1 MKIRR
6 LNKKLVLEE
15 EKNKLEEE
23 FSNVYTGSLKA
34 GYFLMIVSSLMKNYL
49 DCQLARKLRNIK
61 LYMNIWILE
70 KIVKILNTM
79 NLQKIMK
86 KIGQMF
92 CLHQAFCHLHQNQDL
107 DLNLL
112 VLIRLGSPLKHTAW
126 LFNLTKSSASRYIIT
141 WANFIYFKLDC
152 VPIWPTKDIVI
163 ETMLE
168 CFKATYPNTRV
179 IIDCTASCFVKNDLI

>member
-1 MKIRR
+1 MQIALKTIASRIINRVVVMFAKTVRGFHLKICR

-92 CLHQAFCHLHQNQDL
+92 CLHQAFCHLH
-107 DLNLL
+107 
-112 VLIRLGSPLKHTAW
+112 
-126 LFNLTKSSASRYIIT
+126 
-141 WANFIYFKLDC
+141 
-152 VPIWPTKDIVI
+152 
-163 ETMLE
+163 
-168 CFKATYPNTRV
+168 
-179 IIDCTASCFVKNDLI
+179 